1 MNLSSHTEEA
11 SLSTLLIED
20 NAGDRELLAGMLDG
34 IKDVSLDEADT
45 LEKGFRLLG
54 SGKYNSILL
63 DLNLPDSSGV
73 NTLLKILIA
82 FPDQPVVVLTGYDES
97 DLGILAVKSGA
108 QDFLNKQDLSAHLLL
123 HSLRYAVERNK
134 LMLRLKQSLHEIERL
149 RGLLPICMKCK
160 KIRNDSGYWE
170 QIEKYLAERS
180 SVKFTHGL
188 CPDCC
193 AAFMKESIAQLHP
206 APGRR

>member
-1 MNLSSHTEEA
+1 MSLSSHTEE
-11 SLSTLLIED
+11 SGLTTLLIED
-20 NAGDRELLAGMLDG
+20 NAGDRELITGMLDG
-34 IKDVSLDEADT
+34 IKAVNLDEADS

-73 NTLLKILIA
+73 NTLVKILIA

-97 DLGILAVKSGA
+97 DLGILAMQSGA
-108 QDFLNKQDLSAHLLL
+108 QDFLNKQDISTHLLL
-123 HSLRYAVERNK
+123 HSLSYAVERNK
-134 LMLRLKQSLHEIERL
+134 LMLRLKQSLREIERL

-188 CPDCC
+188 CPECC
-193 AAFMKESIAQLHP
+193 EAFLKESIEQLQA
-206 APGRR
+206 APVRR